1 MLRLEQY
8 NVYMSIHDETTG
20 AREDGGG
27 CILLMALQFHTTE
40 KMHSIKVTLLVT
52 QISGTTWTFSR
63 II

>member
-20 AREDGGG
+20 AREGGG
-27 CILLMALQFHTTE
+27 
-40 KMHSIKVTLLVT
+40 HSFNGVTIPPNSKDAFFKSN
-52 QISGTTWTFSR
+52 ISGTTWTYSR